1 MSIIKQTILITL
13 AVLGV
18 FVSSIFIF
26 LNFKNAEV
34 VKSKDQ
40 TIDSLKNINVYA
52 NNLYSNTARS
62 RDSCIYVNMQLSK
75 YRALTDAMV
84 YRDSI
89 RKPLQYNIGDIVFLK
104 RDSSR
109 ALVTDIVVGGGK
121 FEHYIKY
128 HIMFKDK
135 SYEEIIPELL
145 YEK

>member
-1 MSIIKQTILITL
+1 MGTLKQIILITL
-13 AVLGV
+13 SVLGV
-18 FVSSIFIF
+18 FVSGMFIFIHF
-26 LNFKNAEV
+26 QNVQIIKT
-34 VKSKDQ
+34 KDHE
-40 TIDSLKNINVYA
+40 IDSLKNINVYA
-52 NNLYSNTARS
+52 NTLYSNTARS
-62 RDSCIYVNMQLSK
+62 RDSCIYVNIQLSK

-89 RKPLQYNIGDIVFLK
+89 RKPLQYNIGDIVYLK